1 MSLSLSSQE
10 YDRLIEVCEKL
21 SGSVE
26 PGYRFIKIY
35 FRNGPRF
42 FATDGCAKL
51 ELPAGSGSSC
61 FEGTYVLPLD
71 YAKALKNQP
80 EVSEIS
86 FSFSDETLLLET
98 DTQKLTIQKS
108 RLPGHPEMERKFE
121 YLFGIQVKEF
131 TRKLDYVSSISNEG
145 DLIEIAANSESVLMI
160 SQAAGMTA
168 VSFIDIPAK
177 HKFTFSIP
185 YVTSRH
191 LVKALSLTKA
201 GNLSFGTGIAELGL
215 KTGRMLFSL
224 CRLNETK
231 SSAQISSIR
240 NWPGSPVRIDKR
252 KLTGALRKACS
263 LIGRGLSILL
273 VSENRK
279 VRLYLKTAN
288 MRYEEKLTDE
298 FSEDFITKV
307 DPHRLRAALSRL
319 PGDSVLLG
327 RHANAVLL
335 ADGKGSDFI
344 LIPEIR

>member
-1 MSLSLSSQE
+1 MSLSLGSRE
-10 YDRLIEVCEKL
+10 YDRLVEVCEKL

-35 FRNGPRF
+35 FRNEPRF

-51 ELPAGSGSSC
+51 DLPAGSRSSH

-80 EVSEIS
+80 EEAEIS

-108 RLPGHPEMERKFE
+108 KLLGHPEMERKFE

-145 DLIEIAANSESVLMI
+145 DLIEIVANNESVLMI
-160 SQAAGMTA
+160 SQTTGMTA
-168 VSFIDIPAK
+168 VSFMDISAK
-177 HKFTFSIP
+177 HRFAFSIP

-191 LVKALSLTKA
+191 LVKALSLAKA
-201 GNLSFGTGIAELGL
+201 GDLSFGTGIAELGL
-215 KTGRMLFSL
+215 KSGRMLLSL
-224 CRLNETK
+224 CRLNETR
-231 SSAQISSIR
+231 SSAKISSIR
-240 NWPGSPVRIDKR
+240 NWSGLPVRIDKR

-273 VSENRK
+273 VSENRT
-279 VRLYLKTAN
+279 VRLYLKAAN

-298 FSEDFITKV
+298 FSEDFITRI
-307 DPHRLRAALSRL
+307 DPHRLRSALSRL

-327 RHANAVLL
+327 KHADAVLM
-335 ADGKGSDFI
+335 ADGKGSHFI